1 MAKKKDNLTGAD
13 LTKKIIDLKEQIRA
27 INFNK
32 SDSKTKNVKEL
43 NVLKKD
49 LARLLT
55 EFNKNNK

>member
-13 LTKKIIDLKEQIRA
+13 LAKKITDLKEQIRT
-27 INFNK
+27 IGFNK
-32 SDSKTKNVKEL
+32 VNSKTKNVKEL
-43 NVLKKD
+43 SNLKKD